1 MAMLCVFLLAVPVV
15 LAEEVPGEMS
25 YEIPQAHIELQAT
38 IILASMDEGIS
49 YAQELGA
56 TDDELNQLENIKLDF
71 ESLTTD
77 VSEVES
83 REALTDLREQ
93 MKEIVTE
100 FREDLGTLVESYDGS
115 LEELRERM
123 SAVHE
128 DNADIAA
135 ARAAFIAVLED
146 HLQEKYNTQLDKMEE
161 IHSQIV
167 DMYADNDAYDLT
179 ELESILESYRSYDL
193 DAAVQTGNPEEIREA
208 TEELVSYIQAFR
220 EEIASLFG
228 ELEAREQAVHVPEF
242 LIEENRFQFF
252 SADRFLEMM
261 ESTIE
266 DLQDAGYDVSSLEAE
281 YQEAQTNVEDARA
294 AIDNG
299 EDPNEALSYGQAF
312 RENLQDFIEAL
323 TELVGVDS
331 EYVESLEA
339 QADAL

>member
-1 MAMLCVFLLAVPVV
+1 MRKIMAMLCVFLLAVPVV

-146 HLQEKYNTQLDKMEE
+146 HLQEK
-161 IHSQIV
+161 
-167 DMYADNDAYDLT
+167 
-179 ELESILESYRSYDL
+179 
-193 DAAVQTGNPEEIREA
+193 
-208 TEELVSYIQAFR
+208 
-220 EEIASLFG
+220 
-228 ELEAREQAVHVPEF
+228 
-242 LIEENRFQFF
+242 
-252 SADRFLEMM
+252 
-261 ESTIE
+261 
-266 DLQDAGYDVSSLEAE
+266 
-281 YQEAQTNVEDARA
+281 
-294 AIDNG
+294 
-299 EDPNEALSYGQAF
+299 
-312 RENLQDFIEAL
+312 
-323 TELVGVDS
+323 
-331 EYVESLEA
+331 
-339 QADAL
+339 